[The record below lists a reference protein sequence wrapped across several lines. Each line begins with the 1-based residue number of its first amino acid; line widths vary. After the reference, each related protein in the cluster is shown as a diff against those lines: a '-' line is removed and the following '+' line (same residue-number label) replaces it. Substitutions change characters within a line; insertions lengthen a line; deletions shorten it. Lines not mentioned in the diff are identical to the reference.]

1 MSQRKSSIKQQI
13 PSPASSLLSPEELS
27 TMQTILGP
35 ECAIVKST
43 VADVYRF
50 FKRWNCERK
59 SRKENLFEKICPR
72 SSKAESKIVNKTG
85 VLLIVKDSA
94 RRAYFIKVLDMHSLS
109 LKIVF

>member
-1 MSQRKSSIKQQI
+1 MCDRQI
-13 PSPASSLLSPEELS
+13 HRGGSVQVFEKMKL
-27 TMQTILGP
+27 
-35 ECAIVKST
+35 
-43 VADVYRF
+43 
-50 FKRWNCERK
+50 CEGK